1 MRGFT
6 KGATLVTGAA
16 GFIGSHLAQRLLARG
31 ERLICLDNLDGYYA
45 AELKRQNLR
54 EALGGDE
61 SCFLRGDFRDRRLL
75 EELFAGGRIETVVHV
90 GARAGVR
97 ASLAEPG
104 PYLDI
109 NVMGTL
115 ELLEACR
122 SHGVRRFVFAS
133 SSSVYGAASD
143 GRPVVEDVTPLLPL
157 SPYGA
162 SKVAGEGL
170 CSAYAHLTGM
180 TVIALRFFTV
190 YGPRQRPDMAIRRF
204 VQMIEEGQEVP
215 VFGDGHSLRDYTFV
229 SDTAS
234 GIEAALTA
242 EAEGYQ
248 AVNLGRGQP
257 VELLQLIN
265 VIEEALG
272 KKATLRFL
280 PEQPGD
286 PAATYAD
293 ISRARA
299 LLGYEPAVSIEEG
312 VERFVRWYRGE
323 DSRIAS
329 QAEVEEAV

>member
-1 MRGFT
+1 VRGFT

-16 GFIGSHLAQRLLARG
+16 GFIGSHLVQRLLAGG

-45 AELKRQNLR
+45 ARLKRQNLR

-61 SCFLRGDFRDRRLL
+61 SCFVRGDFRDRRLL
-75 EELFAGGRIETVVHV
+75 EELFGGGEIGTVVHM
-90 GARAGVR
+90 GARPGVR
-97 ASLAEPG
+97 ASLEEPG
-104 PYLDI
+104 PYIDI
-109 NVMGTL
+109 NVTGTL

-143 GRPVVEDVTPLLPL
+143 GRPAVEDVTPLLPL

-204 VQMIEEGQEVP
+204 VQMIEEGREVP
-215 VFGDGHSLRDYTFV
+215 VYGDGHSLRDYTFV
-229 SDTAS
+229 SDTVS

-242 EAEGYQ
+242 EAAGYRV
-248 AVNLGRGQP
+248 VNLGRGEP
-257 VELLQLIN
+257 VELLELIG
-265 VIEEALG
+265 VIEAALG
-272 KKATLRFL
+272 KKAKLRSL

-286 PAATYAD
+286 PAATCAD
-293 ISRARA
+293 ISRARE
-299 LLGYEPAVSIEEG
+299 LLGYAPAVTIEEG
-312 VERFVRWYRGE
+312 VSRFVRWFRGE
-323 DSRIAS
+323 GGQSAR
-329 QAEVEEAV
+329 QAEVRGSV